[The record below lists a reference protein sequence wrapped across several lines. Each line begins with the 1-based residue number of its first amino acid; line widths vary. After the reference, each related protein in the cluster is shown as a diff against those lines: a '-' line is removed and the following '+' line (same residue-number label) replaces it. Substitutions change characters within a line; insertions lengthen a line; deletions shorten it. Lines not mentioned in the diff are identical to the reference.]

1 MIKDYGMLAGNSK
14 RKAPFQ
20 QDKDDHIM
28 RLKRVP
34 MSLAQKHTSGYK
46 VLMSDIASPGESR
59 FAYAKLRKKENMG
72 KVLERDRRQKEKLL
86 EHRFKLSPANMARAS
101 AEVEPGTARRSAG
114 TGGSSRASWPCA

>member
-20 QDKDDHIM
+20 QDRDDHIM

-34 MSLAQKHTSGYK
+34 MSLAQKHRSGYN

-59 FAYAKLRKKENMG
+59 FVHAKLRRKEKMDQ
-72 KVLERDRRQKEKLL
+72 VLERDRRQKEKLL
-86 EHRFKLSPANMARAS
+86 EHRFKLSPANEIRTSIKM
-101 AEVEPGTARRSAG
+101 
-114 TGGSSRASWPCA
+114 